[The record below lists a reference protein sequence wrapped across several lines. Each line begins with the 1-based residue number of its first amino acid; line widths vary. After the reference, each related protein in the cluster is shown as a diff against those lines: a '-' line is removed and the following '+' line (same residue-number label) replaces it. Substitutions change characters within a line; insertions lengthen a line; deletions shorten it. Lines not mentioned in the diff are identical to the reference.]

1 MITIETKRIPC
12 RDDLLKLYADA
23 GWTAY
28 TDHLDQLERGVAR
41 SLAVYTAWE
50 GETLIG
56 LLRAVGDG
64 ETILYLQDLLVSSSH
79 RRRGIGRELLER
91 MTVDYPQVRQKV
103 LLTDA
108 ADRRALDFYQACGWT
123 RAEELGCTAL
133 LGWDRNIS
141 RAKEYQSHAR
151 L

>member
-28 TDHLDQLERGVAR
+28 TDHLDRLERGVAH

-50 GETLIG
+50 GDTLAG

-64 ETILYLQDLLVSSSH
+64 ETILYLQDLLVRSSH
-79 RRRGIGRELLER
+79 RRRGIGRGLLQQ
-91 MTVDYPQVRQKV
+91 MAADYPQVRQKV

-108 ADRRALDFYQACGWT
+108 ADRRALDFYRACGW
-123 RAEELGCTAL
+123 RGAEELGCTAL
-133 LGWDRNIS
+133 LG
-141 RAKEYQSHAR
+141 
-151 L
+151 

>member
-28 TDHLDQLERGVAR
+28 TDHLDRLERGVAH

-50 GETLIG
+50 GETLVG

-64 ETILYLQDLLVSSSH
+64 ETILYLQDLLVRSSH

-91 MTVDYPQVRQKV
+91 VTADYSQVRQKV

-108 ADRRALDFYQACGWT
+108 ADRRALDFYRACGW
-123 RAEELGCTAL
+123 RGAEELGCTAL
-133 LGWDRNIS
+133 LG
-141 RAKEYQSHAR
+141 
-151 L
+151 

>member
-12 RDDLLKLYADA
+12 REELLELYADA

-28 TDHLDQLERGVAR
+28 TDHLDRLERGVAA

-50 GETLIG
+50 GDALVG

-64 ETILYLQDLLVSSSH
+64 ETILYLQDLLVRSSH

-91 MTVDYPQVRQKV
+91 VTADYPQVRQKV

-108 ADRRALDFYQACGWT
+108 ADRRALDFYRACGWT
-123 RAEELGCTAL
+123 QAEELGGTAL
-133 LGWDRNIS
+133 LG
-141 RAKEYQSHAR
+141 
-151 L
+151 

>member
-28 TDHLDQLERGVAR
+28 TDHLDRLERGVAV
-41 SLAVYTAWE
+41 SLAGYTAWE
-50 GETLIG
+50 GEALVG

-64 ETILYLQDLLVSSSH
+64 ETILYLQDLLVRSSH

-91 MTVDYPQVRQKV
+91 VTADYSQVRQKV

-108 ADRRALDFYQACGWT
+108 ADRRALDFYRACGWT
-123 RAEELGCTAL
+123 QAEELGGTAL
-133 LGWDRNIS
+133 LG
-141 RAKEYQSHAR
+141 
-151 L
+151 

>member
-28 TDHLDQLERGVAR
+28 TDHLDRLERGVAH

-50 GETLIG
+50 GETLVG

-64 ETILYLQDLLVSSSH
+64 ETILYLQDLLVRSSH
-79 RRRGIGRELLER
+79 RRRGIGRGLLER
-91 MTVDYPQVRQKV
+91 VTADYLQVRQKV

-108 ADRRALDFYQACGWT
+108 ADRRALDFYRACGW
-123 RAEELGCTAL
+123 RGAEELGCTAL
-133 LGWDRNIS
+133 LG
-141 RAKEYQSHAR
+141 
-151 L
+151 

>member
-28 TDHLDQLERGVAR
+28 TDHLDRLERGVAH

-50 GETLIG
+50 GETLVG

-64 ETILYLQDLLVSSSH
+64 ETILYLQDLLVRSSH
-79 RRRGIGRELLER
+79 RRRGIGRGLLQR
-91 MTVDYPQVRQKV
+91 MTADYPQVRQKV

-108 ADRRALDFYQACGWT
+108 ADRRALDFYRACGW
-123 RAEELGCTAL
+123 RGAEELGCTAL
-133 LGWDRNIS
+133 LG
-141 RAKEYQSHAR
+141 
-151 L
+151 

>member
-28 TDHLDQLERGVAR
+28 TDHLDRLERGVAP

-50 GETLIG
+50 GEALVG

-64 ETILYLQDLLVSSSH
+64 ETILYLQDLLVRSSH

-91 MTVDYPQVRQKV
+91 VTADYSQVRQKV

-108 ADRRALDFYQACGWT
+108 ADRRALDFYRACGWT
-123 RAEELGCTAL
+123 QAEELGCTAL
-133 LGWDRNIS
+133 LG
-141 RAKEYQSHAR
+141 
-151 L
+151 

>member
-28 TDHLDQLERGVAR
+28 TDHLDRLERGVAH

-50 GETLIG
+50 GEALVG

-64 ETILYLQDLLVSSSH
+64 ETILYIQDLLVSSSH
-79 RRRGIGRELLER
+79 RRRGIGRGLLER
-91 MTVDYPQVRQKV
+91 VTADYSQVRQKV

-108 ADRRALDFYQACGWT
+108 ADRRALDFYRACGW
-123 RAEELGCTAL
+123 RGAEELGCTAL
-133 LGWDRNIS
+133 LG
-141 RAKEYQSHAR
+141 
-151 L
+151 

>member
-28 TDHLDQLERGVAR
+28 TDHLDRLERGVAA

-50 GETLIG
+50 GEALVG

-64 ETILYLQDLLVSSSH
+64 ETILYLQDLLVRSSH

-91 MTVDYPQVRQKV
+91 VTAYYSQVRQKV

-108 ADRRALDFYQACGWT
+108 ADRRALDFYRACGWT
-123 RAEELGCTAL
+123 QAEELGGTAL
-133 LGWDRNIS
+133 LG
-141 RAKEYQSHAR
+141 
-151 L
+151 

>member
-28 TDHLDQLERGVAR
+28 TDHLDRLERGLAR

-50 GETLIG
+50 GDTLAG

-64 ETILYLQDLLVSSSH
+64 ETILYLQDLLVRSSH
-79 RRRGIGRELLER
+79 RRRGIGRRLLER
-91 MTVDYPQVRQKV
+91 MTADYPQVRQKV

-108 ADRRALDFYQACGWT
+108 ADRRALDFYRACGW
-123 RAEELGCTAL
+123 RGAEELGCTAL
-133 LGWDRNIS
+133 LG
-141 RAKEYQSHAR
+141 
-151 L
+151 

>member
-28 TDHLDQLERGVAR
+28 TDHLDRLERGVSA

-50 GETLIG
+50 GDALVG

-64 ETILYLQDLLVSSSH
+64 ETILYLQDLLVRSSH
-79 RRRGIGRELLER
+79 RRRGIGRGLLER
-91 MTVDYPQVRQKV
+91 MTADYPQVRQKV

-108 ADRRALDFYQACGWT
+108 ADRRALDFYRACGW
-123 RAEELGCTAL
+123 RGAEELGCTAL
-133 LGWDRNIS
+133 LG
-141 RAKEYQSHAR
+141 
-151 L
+151 

>member
-28 TDHLDQLERGVAR
+28 TDHLDRLERGVAH

-50 GETLIG
+50 GETLVG

-64 ETILYLQDLLVSSSH
+64 ETILYLQDLLVRSSH

-91 MTVDYPQVRQKV
+91 MTADYSQVRQKV

-108 ADRRALDFYQACGWT
+108 ADRRALDFYRACGWT
-123 RAEELGCTAL
+123 QAEELGGTAL
-133 LGWDRNIS
+133 LG
-141 RAKEYQSHAR
+141 
-151 L
+151 

>member
-1 MITIETKRIPC
+1 MIAIRKDRLPRREALRE
-12 RDDLLKLYADA
+12 LYADA

-28 TDHLDQLERGVAR
+28 TDHLDRLERGVAH

-50 GETLIG
+50 GEALVG

-64 ETILYLQDLLVSSSH
+64 ETILYLQDLLVRSSH

-91 MTVDYPQVRQKV
+91 MTADYPQVRQKV

-108 ADRRALDFYQACGWT
+108 ADRRALDFYRACGW
-123 RAEELGCTAL
+123 RGAEELGCTAL
-133 LGWDRNIS
+133 LG
-141 RAKEYQSHAR
+141 
-151 L
+151 

>member
-28 TDHLDQLERGVAR
+28 TDHLDRLERGVAH

-50 GETLIG
+50 GEALVG

-64 ETILYLQDLLVSSSH
+64 ETILYLQDLLVRSSH
-79 RRRGIGRELLER
+79 RRRGIGRGLLER
-91 MTVDYPQVRQKV
+91 MTADYPQVRQKV

-108 ADRRALDFYQACGWT
+108 ADRRALDFYRACGWT
-123 RAEELGCTAL
+123 QAEELGCTAL
-133 LGWDRNIS
+133 LG
-141 RAKEYQSHAR
+141 
-151 L
+151 

>member
-28 TDHLDQLERGVAR
+28 TDHLDRLERGVAH

-50 GETLIG
+50 GETLVG

-64 ETILYLQDLLVSSSH
+64 ETILYLQDLLVRSSH

-91 MTVDYPQVRQKV
+91 MTADYPQVRQKV

-108 ADRRALDFYQACGWT
+108 ADRRAMDFYRACGW
-123 RAEELGCTAL
+123 RGAEEQGGTAL
-133 LGWDRNIS
+133 LG
-141 RAKEYQSHAR
+141 
-151 L
+151 

>member
-28 TDHLDQLERGVAR
+28 TDHLDRLERGVAA

-50 GETLIG
+50 GEALVG

-64 ETILYLQDLLVSSSH
+64 ETILYLQDLLVRSSH
-79 RRRGIGRELLER
+79 RRRGIGRGLLER
-91 MTVDYPQVRQKV
+91 MTADYPQVRQKV

-108 ADRRALDFYQACGWT
+108 ADRRALDFYRACGWT
-123 RAEELGCTAL
+123 QAEEQGGTAL
-133 LGWDRNIS
+133 LG
-141 RAKEYQSHAR
+141 
-151 L
+151 

>member
-1 MITIETKRIPC
+1 MIIIETKRIPC
-12 RDDLLKLYADA
+12 RDDLLKLYTDA

-28 TDHLDQLERGVAR
+28 TDHLDRLERGVAA

-50 GETLIG
+50 GEALVG

-64 ETILYLQDLLVSSSH
+64 ETILYLQDLLVRSSH

-91 MTVDYPQVRQKV
+91 VTADYSQVRQKV

-108 ADRRALDFYQACGWT
+108 ADRRALDFYRACGWT
-123 RAEELGCTAL
+123 QAEELGCTAL
-133 LGWDRNIS
+133 LG
-141 RAKEYQSHAR
+141 
-151 L
+151 

>member
-28 TDHLDQLERGVAR
+28 TDHLDRLERGVAH

-50 GETLIG
+50 GETLVG

-64 ETILYLQDLLVSSSH
+64 ETILYLQDLLVRSSH
-79 RRRGIGRELLER
+79 RRRGIGRGLLER
-91 MTVDYPQVRQKV
+91 VTADYPQVRQKV

-108 ADRRALDFYQACGWT
+108 ADRRALDFYRACGW
-123 RAEELGCTAL
+123 RGAEELGCTAL
-133 LGWDRNIS
+133 LG
-141 RAKEYQSHAR
+141 
-151 L
+151 

>member
-28 TDHLDQLERGVAR
+28 TDHLDRLERGVAA

-50 GETLIG
+50 GDALVG

-64 ETILYLQDLLVSSSH
+64 ETILYLQDLLVRSSH

-91 MTVDYPQVRQKV
+91 VTADYSQVRQKV

-108 ADRRALDFYQACGWT
+108 ADRRALDFYRACGWT
-123 RAEELGCTAL
+123 QAEELGGTAL
-133 LGWDRNIS
+133 LG
-141 RAKEYQSHAR
+141 
-151 L
+151 

>member
-28 TDHLDQLERGVAR
+28 TDHLDRLERGVAA

-50 GETLIG
+50 GEALVG

-64 ETILYLQDLLVSSSH
+64 ETILYLQDLLVRSSH

-91 MTVDYPQVRQKV
+91 VTADYSQVRQKV

-108 ADRRALDFYQACGWT
+108 ADRRALDFYRACGWT
-123 RAEELGCTAL
+123 QAEEQGGTAL
-133 LGWDRNIS
+133 LG
-141 RAKEYQSHAR
+141 
-151 L
+151 